1 MSGKTLGIVAA
12 LAAVIAGGCPGFSP
26 DGTTDGTSDRPSPG
40 TRLFVVNNA
49 SGTIASFAN
58 PAQANG
64 DVAPTTLIGGAATRL
79 DGPGELIVTDGGLLI
94 VPNFLDDS
102 ISVFEGALTRTGN
115 VAPRNTARGIGVPA
129 TLAYDAATD
138 QLYVGAPAGPL
149 IPVYAA
155 VSTTGFS
162 GAVTPVRTISS
173 TALSSAR
180 GLLLFD
186 GALYVADRASESI
199 LVFNAASSANGSLT
213 PNRTIRGNPAF
224 SGIQDLV
231 VDAAGRLYVLS
242 SFAGR
247 VDIYTDPRVLNGAAA
262 PAGSFRISGGRTLA
276 ALAIDSAGVG
286 YIADSAANAIYIV
299 DNVAAQNGL
308 IAASRTIKGP
318 NTSLS
323 LPSSVVVR

>member
-1 MSGKTLGIVAA
+1 MLGRLLGIVAA
-12 LAAVIAGGCPGFSP
+12 LAMLTVAGCPQDSS
-26 DGTTDGTSDRPSPG
+26 DGTTDGNTDRSTPG
-40 TRLFVVNNA
+40 ARLYVVNNA

-58 PAQANG
+58 PQQANG
-64 DVAPTTLIGGAATRL
+64 DVAPTTLLGGPATGI

-102 ISVFEGALTRTGN
+102 ISVFDSALTRTGN
-115 VAPRNTARGIGVPA
+115 AAPRNTARGIGVPA

-138 QLYVGAPAGPL
+138 QLYVGAPAGPTV
-149 IPVYAA
+149 PVYAA

-162 GAVTPVRTISS
+162 GAATPVRTISS

-199 LVFNAASSANGSLT
+199 LVFNAASSANGSLV
-213 PNRTIRGNPAF
+213 PDRTIRGNPAF

-231 VDAAGRLYVLS
+231 VDAAGRLFVVN

-247 VDIYTDPRVLNGAAA
+247 VDIFADPRALNGAVA
-262 PAGSFRISGGRTLA
+262 PSGSFRISGGKTLA
-276 ALAIDSAGVG
+276 AIAIDSGGVG
-286 YIADSAANAIYIV
+286 YIADSAANAIYMV
-299 DNVAAQNGL
+299 DGVAAQNGL
-308 IAASRTIKGP
+308 ISASRTIKGP
-318 NTSLS
+318 STSLN